1 MTISIRALTAAVATA
16 GITGTLMFIG
26 GGSALAAGGGGCPE
40 GGDWFLAPTGI
51 FIDQLD
57 NGNVQDQN
65 GDGLACF
72 KVNKGQTDKH
82 NGIPSFTWKDNTN
95 PV

>member
-1 MTISIRALTAAVATA
+1 MRLRTVAASLLTGGLIA
-16 GITGTLMFIG
+16 GGLLVG
-26 GGSALAAGGGGCPE
+26 GGTAFAADGGGCPS
-40 GGDWFLAPTGI
+40 GGDWFLAPTS
-51 FIDQLD
+51 FAIDALD

-72 KVNKGQTDKH
+72 KVNKGQSDKH
-82 NGIPSFTWKDNTN
+82 QALSFTWKDNTN

>member
-1 MTISIRALTAAVATA
+1 MKIRSLCAAAATVAVTGALTLAF
-16 GITGTLMFIG
+16 TGTA
-26 GGSALAAGGGGCPE
+26 SAAPGGGCPD
-40 GGDWFLAPTGI
+40 GGDWVGPVTTAI

-57 NGNVQDQN
+57 NGNVADQN

-72 KVNKGQTDKH
+72 RVNKGQTDKH
-82 NGIPSFTWKDNTN
+82 DGIPSFTWKDNTN